1 MKNLAQKQE
10 NAPQIFPL
18 YAQLKERI
26 IDLIAER
33 VYVPGDQLPSQRE
46 LIDEFGASHMTVR
59 RAINE
64 LIQEGVIHAIPG
76 KGIFVSQPKQ
86 QAEPIPLRGFT
97 EEMGRRGMKAS
108 SQMLAAEVV
117 SASTMLAR
125 VFETD
130 VGAPLIYL
138 RRLRL
143 ANNEPIAIQAAYL
156 RAEFCP
162 ALLDYDLEQRSLY
175 DVLQKEFGLTFGRA
189 NYSFEAVLADEEQ
202 TALLNAIMPLALLV
216 SEQLTFLENDIPIE
230 FVRSAYRGDR
240 YRIGQ

>member
-1 MKNLAQKQE
+1 MTKKETNVSQV
-10 NAPQIFPL
+10 FPL

-33 VYVPGDQLPSQRE
+33 VYAPGDQLPSQRE

-108 SQMLAAEVV
+108 SRILTAEIV

-125 VFETD
+125 VFETE
-130 VGAPLIYL
+130 VGIPLIYL

-143 ANNEPIAIQAAYL
+143 ANREPIAIQAAYL
-156 RAEFCP
+156 RLEFCP
-162 ALLDYDLEQRSLY
+162 GLLDHDLEEGSLY
-175 DVLQKEFGLTFGRA
+175 DILHNAYGMAFGRA

-202 TALLNAIMPLALLV
+202 VALLNAVMPLALLV
-216 SEQLTFLENDIPIE
+216 GEQLTFLENDVPIE
-230 FVRSAYRGDR
+230 FCRSVYRGDR

>member
-1 MKNLAQKQE
+1 MAQKIANPSQV
-10 NAPQIFPL
+10 FPL

-26 IDLIAER
+26 IDLIADR
-33 VYVPGDQLPSQRE
+33 VYAPGDQLPSQRE

-108 SQMLAAEVV
+108 SRILAAEII

-125 VFETD
+125 VFETE
-130 VGAPLIYL
+130 VGTPLIYL

-143 ANNEPIAIQAAYL
+143 ANLEPIAIQAAYL
-156 RAEFCP
+156 CHEFCP
-162 ALLDYDLEQRSLY
+162 GLLDHDLEEGSLY
-175 DVLQKEFGLTFGRA
+175 DLLHNEFGLAFGRA

-202 TALLNAIMPLALLV
+202 AALLNAAMPLALLV
-216 SEQLTFLENDIPIE
+216 SEQLTFLENDVPIE
-230 FVRSAYRGDR
+230 FVRSVYRGDR

>member
-1 MKNLAQKQE
+1 VNDMPQKNA
-10 NAPQIFPL
+10 NAYRVFPL
-18 YAQLKERI
+18 YVQLKERI
-26 IDLIAER
+26 INLIAER
-33 VYVPGDQLPSQRE
+33 VYAPGDQLPSQRE

-64 LIQEGVIHAIPG
+64 LIQEGVIYAIPG

-108 SQMLAAEVV
+108 SRILASAIVP
-117 SASTMLAR
+117 ASTMLAR

-130 VGAPLIYL
+130 VGTSLFYL
-138 RRLRL
+138 RRLRM
-143 ANNEPIAIQAAYL
+143 ANDEPIAIQAAYL
-156 RAEFCP
+156 RAEYCP
-162 ALLDYDLEQRSLY
+162 GLLDHNLEVGSLY
-175 DVLQKEFGLTFGRA
+175 EILHNKFGLAFGRA

-202 TALLNAIMPLALLV
+202 AALLNARMPLALLV
-216 SEQLTFLENDIPIE
+216 SEQLTFLENNVPIE